1 MIRAVAMTLTALIA
15 IGSGAAY
22 LVTSRVP
29 TFNDV
34 VHPCVEAELQQPP
47 LQRMQTC
54 LCLAEEV
61 ATPFWTAR
69 ELVLSAA
76 NATALRDAKLRRC
89 RARAYERRGGDRAP
103 MRMSPMPRLIN

>member
-1 MIRAVAMTLTALIA
+1 MTFTALMA

-69 ELVLSAA
+69 DLVLPAV
-76 NATALRDAKLRRC
+76 NATALRDAMLKTC
-89 RARAYERRGGDRAP
+89 RARAFERRGSDRGP
-103 MRMSPMPRLIN
+103 MRMSPMPRLTN